1 MCISPGDSSRDLS
14 IPYLVGGYLSGL
26 DFWSPLTIAKKG
38 HQELPGIY
46 SRKPTNVDTEKA
58 SLLIQEISSRTKRH
72 QFSGAFRRGLSGV
85 GIYIYILSCH
95 NLHSF
100 VLPPEFTNMAIAGK
114 SPNFFI
120 GDTSTQLIVFPL
132 SFVSEL
138 GS

>member
-85 GIYIYILSCH
+85 GIYISFLVITCILLSY
-95 NLHSF
+95 
-100 VLPPEFTNMAIAGK
+100 PPSSLTWRLLENH
-114 SPNFFI
+114 
-120 GDTSTQLIVFPL
+120 LIF
-132 SFVSEL
+132 S
-138 GS
+138 